1 MYLFMATA
9 APSPLASSVEK
20 TNGAKLSRLLIDG
33 GTTVLRKIFDGHHPP
48 ANLAADLNANKS
60 ILSSLLKKKVLHKP
74 QWDKLFPPGGVAP
87 DSNTFDITLLFL
99 LLTNICGLTP
109 PPSGWHSKPPPSD
122 TSHAANLARVKR
134 YRNVLYGHVTT
145 TGVDTPTFSALW
157 TEISGVL
164 VSLGLDQ
171 AEVDRLKAEKGG
183 EQDYID
189 VLIEWADSEEDIKSQ
204 LKNIHQVQSKTRQ
217 AVEDVREAQFKTQK
231 TVKDIHQTQANTKKT
246 LEDIHQT
253 QGSTQKTVEDIQQTH
268 ANTQNTV
275 EDIQQTQASTQ
286 KTVEDIHQTQAS
298 TQKTV
303 EDIQQTQ
310 ANTQKTVEDIHQTQA
325 STQKTVEDIQQTQ
338 ASTKMTVE
346 DIHQTQGN
354 TQKTVED
361 IQQTQANTQK
371 AVEEVRHTQA
381 KTQQSVEEVCQ
392 NVKKVEAGLK
402 ELKETVGSLKEG
414 NDKDRVNEVLRN
426 LTKSEF
432 RGDIEYYVQR
442 FQEGTRDWVF
452 EKVQNWLDDRSS
464 QNRVM
469 VISANAGMGK
479 SVISA
484 VICKRMQQAGRLSGS
499 HFCQYNNVRYCKPQL
514 MIQSLACHLSHA
526 LPEYKHALVE
536 QLSRN
541 LGTDLNNMDVE
552 ELFALLFKEPLSTVG
567 DPGRNMLMVVDGLD
581 ENECKGRNELLDVI
595 ANQFCKLP
603 FWIRFLVTT
612 RPALNIAEKL
622 KHLKPL
628 KLKSNDAENVEDV
641 RAVFQKNLQH
651 VVKLGNLD
659 EYVKKLVLKSEG
671 LMLYAHF
678 LVLLITENP
687 SIFHD
692 GDVDDSL
699 PLGISSFYHSYFKR
713 LESELC
719 EDLHMKEEH
728 FLNLLAAVATSR
740 EPLPVDFVSKVLVT
754 GTDPPLA
761 RRKVVRSLSSVSAL
775 FPIRDDCLQ
784 VIHKSVK
791 DWLTD
796 VSCYGEHQFIVDEN
810 EGHRILAALCTD
822 ELENVKRKGVHNL
835 QFSATE
841 RYALYHGAHHML
853 HEGFKREP
861 HKLNELTKAYIVDL
875 EIVYAK
881 TCVNSTIV
889 AEDLVW
895 LKRQGSFTLL
905 SKDNQ
910 RFLDTLL
917 FLLRKNHNLLT
928 HTPRSSL
935 QTILNQGGKA
945 LSVEASNLL
954 QNKYPEIPFMEVVH
968 KEMQR
973 ARVVALFK
981 CSSTVLCLEVSPQLD
996 YMVCECDDGMLQ
1008 LWSLYTG
1015 SLVWT
1020 RPVLVQKSFKR
1031 IGRSIVYRNLPSVG
1045 VLSLFRSVVFHPRKE
1060 CILPGILS
1068 QAYSMDGDLKP
1079 LFLGSNCRFSVCSIS
1094 GDKTKILTNCLDS
1107 SKCLVLWSLE
1117 SGSEVDRILVSED
1130 ILSFAWSGDGRLLVI
1145 SHSSGVISLYDVM
1158 CNFRK
1163 LTQMATPEVCGMVKF
1178 ALDHRFIF
1186 CCAVEDLFQH
1196 SFFCLKIVKEANNT
1210 FSLTIVSD
1218 DSETF
1223 ESFNDCGFL
1232 FGDLITTK
1240 GRPFR
1245 LTFGLDKQRLL
1256 RSFWDAIE
1264 MVDTKYV
1271 NRNDQG
1277 VATSA
1282 TGIALSLDGQIV
1294 FVSSMT
1300 SVTAYDVSSGK
1311 LKAEIKC
1318 GRSLYRPLC
1327 LVSGGVLILTS
1338 KSTVELWCG
1347 NLAKRI
1353 KRWTNLPGLKQ
1364 LIPISKERVAV
1375 VAEVDVKVLDTS
1387 SGKVVSKI
1395 PVLQGRVLSCNSK
1408 CQLLIERTFEA
1419 YQFLRSGPW
1428 SLQLL
1433 DGETVVWRK
1442 KDIERFPE
1450 YNDKAVAFSPM
1461 EQFLVVGTTDGT
1473 LVLDPETGNTL
1484 RTLGLSFSLLRHC
1497 TFISDDTCVIS
1508 GGDLTVRLFNVKSGE
1523 FLTEI
1528 DVESR
1533 VNCLAACPFNRV
1545 LAIGLRYSAPSF
1557 KVIRVHLPRGED
1569 RGNMKR

>member
-1 MYLFMATA
+1 MLVLSQFFSGIIASEYDSDKNNFALFFFPQQEYVVDLYMAAA

-48 ANLAADLNANKS
+48 ANLIIDLNANYP
-60 ILSSLLKKKVLHKP
+60 ILNNLLRRRVLNGH
-74 QWDKLFPPGGVAP
+74 QWDKLFPPGGVPP

-99 LLTNICGLTP
+99 LLTKICGLTP
-109 PPSGWHSKPPPSD
+109 PPSGWHTKPPSSD
-122 TSHAANLARVKR
+122 TSHEANLARVKF
-134 YRNVLYGHVTT
+134 YRNILYGHVTT

-189 VLIEWADSEEDIKSQ
+189 VLIEWAVREEDIKLQ
-204 LKNIHQVQSKTRQ
+204 LENYRQ
-217 AVEDVREAQFKTQK
+217 A
-231 TVKDIHQTQANTKKT
+231 QAK
-246 LEDIHQT
+246 
-253 QGSTQKTVEDIQQTH
+253 IQQS
-268 ANTQNTV
+268 AEELGLSLKGV
-275 EDIQQTQASTQ
+275 
-286 KTVEDIHQTQAS
+286 KV
-298 TQKTV
+298 
-303 EDIQQTQ
+303 
-310 ANTQKTVEDIHQTQA
+310 
-325 STQKTVEDIQQTQ
+325 
-338 ASTKMTVE
+338 
-346 DIHQTQGN
+346 G
-354 TQKTVED
+354 
-361 IQQTQANTQK
+361 
-371 AVEEVRHTQA
+371 VEEINE
-381 KTQQSVEEVCQ
+381 KLDSLKGEKDKNKSEEVLQ
-392 NVKKVEAGLK
+392 KLA
-402 ELKETVGSLKEG
+402 
-414 NDKDRVNEVLRN
+414 
-426 LTKSEF
+426 KSEF
-432 RGDIEYYVQR
+432 RGDIEYHLQR
-442 FQEGTRDWVF
+442 FQDGTREWVF
-452 EKVQNWLDDRSS
+452 DRVQNWLNDRSS

-469 VISANAGMGK
+469 VISGNAGMGK
-479 SVISA
+479 SVIAA

-499 HFCQYNNVRYCKPQL
+499 HFCQYNNDRYCKPQL

-526 LPEYKHALVE
+526 LPEYKRALGE

-541 LGTDLNNMDVE
+541 LGTDLNNMGVE
-552 ELFALLFKEPLSTVG
+552 ELFALLFKEPLSAVG
-567 DPGRNMLMVVDGLD
+567 DLGRNMLMVIDGLD
-581 ENECKGRNELLDVI
+581 ESEYQGQSELLNVI

-603 FWIRFLVTT
+603 IWIRFLVTT
-612 RPALNIAEKL
+612 RPALNIAERL

-628 KLKSNDAENVEDV
+628 ELQPDGEDNLEDV
-641 RAVFQKNLQH
+641 RVFCLKRLEH
-651 VVKLGNLD
+651 VVKPANVGELV
-659 EYVKKLVLKSEG
+659 ERLVLKSEG

-678 LVLLITENP
+678 LILSTTESA
-687 SIFHD
+687 SISHERELV
-692 GDVDDSL
+692 GSS
-699 PLGISSFYHSYFKR
+699 PLGIFAVYHSYFKR
-713 LESELC
+713 LERELIN
-719 EDLHMKEEH
+719 EHNIREEH
-728 FLNLLAAVATSR
+728 FLNLLSSITASR
-740 EPLPVDFVSKVLVT
+740 EPLPVGFVSKVLVSSSNS
-754 GTDPPLA
+754 PLTK
-761 RRKVVRSLSSVSAL
+761 RKVHSALGSVSAL
-775 FPIRDDCLQ
+775 LPIRDDCLH

-796 VSCYGEHQFIVDEN
+796 ISCYGEHEFIMDEN
-810 EGHRILAALCTD
+810 EGHRLLADLCIE
-822 ELENVKRKGVHNL
+822 ELENLKLKGVDNL
-835 QFSATE
+835 QFGATE

-853 HEGFKREP
+853 HEGVKREP
-861 HKLNELTKAYIVDL
+861 HKLDELTKAYIIDL
-875 EIVYAK
+875 EVVYAK
-881 TCVNSTIV
+881 TFVNSTI
-889 AEDLVW
+889 AADDLLW
-895 LKRQGSFTLL
+895 LNEQGIFTLL

-910 RFLDTLL
+910 SIVDTLL
-917 FLLRKNHNLLT
+917 FVLRKNIRLLT
-928 HTPRSSL
+928 DNPRTFL
-935 QTILNQGGKA
+935 QTILNQGGKV
-945 LSVEASNLL
+945 LTVEASNLL
-954 QNKYPEIPFMEVVH
+954 RNKYPEIPYMEVVH
-968 KEMQR
+968 KETQQGGVL
-973 ARVVALFK
+973 ARFECLSVVI
-981 CSSTVLCLEVSPQLD
+981 CLDVSPQLD
-996 YMVCECDDGMLQ
+996 YLVCECDDGILQ
-1008 LWSLYTG
+1008 LWSLQTG
-1015 SLVWT
+1015 RLVWT
-1020 RPVLVQKSFKR
+1020 RPVLVEKSSM
-1031 IGRSIVYRNLPSVG
+1031 RSWLGHKSRKLPSVNA
-1045 VLSLFRSVVFHPRKE
+1045 LSFFRSVVFHPTKE

-1068 QAYSMDGDLKP
+1068 QAYTMDGDLKP
-1079 LFLGSNCRFSVCSIS
+1079 LFPECNCRFSVCSIS
-1094 GDKTKILTNCLDS
+1094 GDKTKILTNCLES

-1117 SGSEVDRILVSED
+1117 SGLEVDRILVNED

-1232 FGDLITTK
+1232 FGDLIATK

-1245 LTFGLDKQRLL
+1245 LTFGLDKQRQL
-1256 RSFWDAIE
+1256 RSFSNAIE

-1271 NRNDQG
+1271 IRNDQG
-1277 VATSA
+1277 VATST
-1282 TGIALSLDGQIV
+1282 TGIAISLDGQIV

-1311 LKAEIKC
+1311 LKAEINC
-1318 GRSLYRPLC
+1318 WPLPYRPLC
-1327 LVSGGVLILTS
+1327 PVSGGVLILTN
-1338 KSTVELWCG
+1338 KTTVELWSG
-1347 NLAKRI
+1347 NLAERI
-1353 KRWTNLPGLKQ
+1353 KRWTNLPGVKQ
-1364 LIPISKERVAV
+1364 LIPISEERVAV
-1375 VAEVDVKVLDTS
+1375 VGEVDVKVLDTS
-1387 SGKVVSKI
+1387 SGKVVSTI
-1395 PVLQGRVLSCNSK
+1395 PVLQGRVLTCNSK

-1450 YNDKAVAFSPM
+1450 YNDKGVAFSPM
-1461 EQFLVVGTTDGT
+1461 EQFLVVGTTDGM

-1508 GGDLTVRLFNVKSGE
+1508 GGDLTVRLLNVKSGE

-1545 LAIGLRYSAPSF
+1545 FAIGLRYSIPNF

-1569 RGNMKR
+1569 RENMKR